1 MVRSTGEVWVNLI
14 TSQFKFFAYKLL
26 YQLTVKS
33 KFIGRLFLF
42 ITYINR
48 ISFVS
53 FVRVSSKAVPKHN
66 EESFFQSP

>member
-53 FVRVSSKAVPKHN
+53 LSSKAIPKHN